1 MLSRRG
7 LLLAVGAG
15 ALALWAL
22 PNLPYEDLK
31 ARYYRVFPR
40 DFVLFVYDP
49 SSSGKDLRNLDR
61 AYPGDRQR
69 HDGLRIIVQPINESE
84 ILGSIDE
91 VLDAFGRTPS
101 EPSSSR
107 LFLRLSPPLGIS
119 MKKVRADLDAQNR
132 YTGEDRVRLLG
143 RIVPTF
149 GGAWWCGADG
159 SATKSTPCQQFE
171 DDLAYS
177 EWNFGGFGLR
187 MDDQTFQLLHE
198 CLAKALLEHYVA
210 KRCGQ
215 TPCSSGA
222 STAGRNALVARLAR
236 TMSVSFRV
244 AQMSPLSA

>member
-49 SSSGKDLRNLDR
+49 SGSGKGLRDLER

-69 HDGLRIIVQPINESE
+69 YDGLRIIVQPINESE

-91 VLDAFGRTPS
+91 VLEAFGRTPS

-107 LFLRLSPPLGIS
+107 LFLRLSPPFGIS
-119 MKKVRADLDAQNR
+119 MKKVREDLDAQNR
-132 YTGEDRVRLLG
+132 YTGEDRVRLLR
-143 RIVPTF
+143 RIVPIF
-149 GGAWWCGADG
+149 GSAWWCGADG
-159 SATKSTPCQQFE
+159 REWWCGADGSGTKSTPCQQFE

-177 EWNFGGFGLR
+177 DLNFGGFGLR

-198 CLAKALLEHYVA
+198 CLAKALLKHSVA
-210 KRCGQ
+210 KR
-215 TPCSSGA
+215 
-222 STAGRNALVARLAR
+222 
-236 TMSVSFRV
+236 
-244 AQMSPLSA
+244 